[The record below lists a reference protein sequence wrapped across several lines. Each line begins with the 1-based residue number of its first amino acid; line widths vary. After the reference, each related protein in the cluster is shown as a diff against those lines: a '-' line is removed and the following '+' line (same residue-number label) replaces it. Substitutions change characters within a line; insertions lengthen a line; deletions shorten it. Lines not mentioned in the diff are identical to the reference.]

1 MEKSWH
7 KNRIFA
13 GLLIIAFAAV
23 ILAGCT
29 QTGID
34 EHPVT
39 SSEMAASASSE
50 ATAPADRTS
59 PINEDKTSGK
69 GDTPGVPNQDEDKSE
84 EAEKAMRL
92 YINDEEISV
101 AWEDNESVSAL
112 RELVLDETLRIE
124 MSMYGGF
131 EQVGSI
137 GQNLP
142 RNDKQITT
150 EPGDIVLYSGNQ
162 IVVFYGSNSWSY
174 TKLGHITEQDIERMT
189 ELLNSGDVMVTLSVE
204 NKR

>member
-1 MEKSWH
+1 MEKSCH

-137 GQNLP
+137 GQSLP

-150 EPGDIVLYSGNQ
+150 EPGDLILYL
-162 IVVFYGSNSWSY
+162 GSNITIYYDVNTWNF
-174 TKLGHITEQDIERMT
+174 TKLGHIDNITQN
-189 ELLNSGDVMVTLSVE
+189 ELKSILGDGNVSVTFSL
-204 NKR
+204 K